1 MTRKNVWV
9 VLAAVVAVTAGGCSS
24 PPAAEI
30 SAVDAA
36 VVAAEGAEASTYAS
50 AEFAAVTEA
59 KAQLQA
65 ELTAQEGKLALM
77 RSYAKATE
85 LAAAA
90 KVAAETAQQ
99 RAVEGKE
106 QARNEATQ
114 LVADARVVLDE
125 AVLMLEKAPRGKGTQ
140 ADLAVMKSDL
150 AAVEVSLGEANSAL
164 AASNFDEARTKAQ
177 AAIQAAGQVKAA
189 VEQALTMRTR
199 S

>member
-1 MTRKNVWV
+1 
-9 VLAAVVAVTAGGCSS
+9 
-24 PPAAEI
+24 
-30 SAVDAA
+30 
-36 VVAAEGAEASTYAS
+36 
-50 AEFAAVTEA
+50 
-59 KAQLQA
+59 
-65 ELTAQEGKLALM
+65 M